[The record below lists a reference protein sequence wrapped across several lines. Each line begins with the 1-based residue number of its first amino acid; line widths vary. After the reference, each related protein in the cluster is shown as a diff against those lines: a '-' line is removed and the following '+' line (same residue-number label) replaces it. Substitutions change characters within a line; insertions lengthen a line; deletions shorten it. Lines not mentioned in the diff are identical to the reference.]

1 MVEVTGKTIGELQQ
15 ASTLNDNFMFLGCQ
29 GSTTSYSTW
38 RTTYGVLKHDLSAAF
53 MSSLGL
59 DIERRLDAIETAIN
73 TGDGTIYFKKNAEVR
88 QDVGAQAAFND
99 TVQFNG
105 NV

>member
-1 MVEVTGKTIGELQQ
+1 
-15 ASTLNDNFMFLGCQ
+15 MFLGCQ

-38 RTTYGVLKHDLSAAF
+38 RTTYGVLKHDLSAVF
-53 MSSLGL
+53 MSSLGS
-59 DIERRLDAIETAIN
+59 DIERRLDAIEAAIN

-88 QDVGAQAAFND
+88 QDVGAQTAFNN
-99 TVQFNG
+99 TVQFNS

>member
-15 ASTLNDNFMFLGCQ
+15 VSTLNDNFMFLGCQ
-29 GSTTSYSTW
+29 GSTTSYSTC
-38 RTTYGVLKHDLSAAF
+38 VLKHDLSAVF
-53 MSSLGL
+53 MSSLGSN
-59 DIERRLDAIETAIN
+59 IERRLDAIEAAIN

-88 QDVGAQAAFND
+88 QDVGAQAAFNN
-99 TVQFNG
+99 TVQFNS

>member
-1 MVEVTGKTIGELQQ
+1 MK
-15 ASTLNDNFMFLGCQ
+15 
-29 GSTTSYSTW
+29 
-38 RTTYGVLKHDLSAAF
+38 
-53 MSSLGL
+53 SLGS

-99 TVQFNG
+99 TVQFNS